1 MSILMVCKF
10 ILQPMSNK
18 LLEKVEY
25 LLSHSDNV
33 YKKTL
38 QVAFLAK
45 RKKNIE
51 DLSSES
57 SKENIIIQ
65 SIEEIFDRTITEG
78 E

>member
-1 MSILMVCKF
+1 
-10 ILQPMSNK
+10 MSNK

-45 RKKNIE
+45 RKKNLE
-51 DLSSES
+51 DLSCES
-57 SKENIIIQ
+57 SKENIILI
-65 SIEEIFDRTITEG
+65 SIDEVFDLTVSEG

>member
-10 ILQPMSNK
+10 ILHLMSNK

-65 SIEEIFDRTITEG
+65 SIDEIFDRTISEG

>member
-1 MSILMVCKF
+1 
-10 ILQPMSNK
+10 MSNK

-65 SIEEIFDRTITEG
+65 SIDEIFDRTISEG